1 MAKSLN
7 CVFEFLWEPCMRKYV
22 FPYRYQLLVVGY
34 NPVDPADESDN
45 PCVEVRANFFSD
57 DRHTSASTGNAYD
70 EVQKI
75 KVTSETVPE
84 RQVLYNKGLF
94 GP

>member
-1 MAKSLN
+1 MVKSCN
-7 CVFEFLWEPCMRKYV
+7 CVFEFLWEPCMRKSV

-34 NPVDPADESDN
+34 NPIGDPADETDN

-75 KVTSETVPE
+75 KVTSERIPE
-84 RQVLYNKGLF
+84 KQVFLHTR
-94 GP
+94 

>member
-1 MAKSLN
+1 M
-7 CVFEFLWEPCMRKYV
+7 
-22 FPYRYQLLVVGY
+22 VVGY
-34 NPVDPADESDN
+34 NPIGDPADETDN

-57 DRHTSASTGNAYD
+57 VRHTSASTGNAYD

-84 RQVLYNKGLF
+84 KQVLYYLTF
-94 GP
+94 RLL